1 MDKIKRKIYFLRH
14 SKLALSYKDHEAM
27 PFKVLD
33 DLSTSRLEPG
43 IDEVTTKKLLIDL
56 DNKNDL
62 SQVRDIYY
70 NSSDFQSKRSSATAK
85 AVHDFIK
92 DKYNIECELVKLPEL
107 HEINFSLHDLVTEE
121 EFESQ
126 GLPLLRDRLYE
137 AILADKLSENASEI
151 YERIR
156 VIFNKVK
163 KVGEHDSILIT
174 HNFFMRILEAYLT
187 KTKDDKE
194 LLLNDI
200 LQTGINGYLRG
211 FYVNEDLGNFIKI

>member
-1 MDKIKRKIYFLRH
+1 MDKINRKIYFLRH

-43 IDEVTTKKLLIDL
+43 IDKLTTKKLLIDL

-70 NSSDFQSKRSSATAK
+70 NSSDSQSKRSLATAK

-107 HEINFSLHDLVTEE
+107 HEINFSLYDLVTEE

-126 GLPLLRDRLYE
+126 GLPLLRDRLYT
-137 AILADKLSENASEI
+137 AILEDKLSENVSEI
-151 YERIR
+151 YKRIGI
-156 VIFNKVK
+156 IFNKVK
-163 KVGEHDSILIT
+163 KVREHDSILIT
-174 HNFFMRILEAYLT
+174 YNFFMRILEAYLT
-187 KTKDDKE
+187 KTKNGRE
-194 LLLNDI
+194 FSLNDI
-200 LQTGINGYLRG
+200 LHTGINGYLRG
-211 FYVNEDLGNFIKI
+211 FCVNEDLRNFNKI